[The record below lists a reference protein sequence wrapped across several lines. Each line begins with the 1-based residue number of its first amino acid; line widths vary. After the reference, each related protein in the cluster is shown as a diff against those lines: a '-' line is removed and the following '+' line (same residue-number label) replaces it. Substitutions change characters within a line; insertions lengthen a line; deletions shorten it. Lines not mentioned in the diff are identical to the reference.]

1 MRTIA
6 LVSAKGGG
14 GKTTLAASLAV
25 AAMEAG
31 ERPFLIDMDPQ
42 ASLLAWGE
50 RRQADLPPVDTIEWK
65 RLTPALDGLKG
76 QKYTLAVIDT
86 WGLDAAPTT
95 EAMRA
100 ADLTLV
106 PARPS
111 AIDVM
116 ANKPTVAALARLERP
131 YALILNACSPGWTPR
146 VADACKALSQLGPL
160 VPRPIVARAD
170 HMDAVAAGLGV
181 TEYSPAGKAAEEVR
195 ELWVW
200 VAHRLKIKEKP
211 DVQETAVA

>member
-42 ASLLAWGE
+42 ASLIAWGN
-50 RRQADLPPVDTIEWK
+50 RRTADLPPVDSIEWK
-65 RLTPALDGLKG
+65 RLSAALAGLEREG
-76 QKYTLAVIDT
+76 YTLAIVDT
-86 WGLDAAPTT
+86 WGIDGASTT

-116 ANKPTVAALARLERP
+116 ANTPTVAALARLERP
-131 YALILNACSPGWTPR
+131 YALILNACTPGWTAR
-146 VADACKALSQLGPL
+146 VAEACAALSKLGPL
-160 VPRPIVARAD
+160 VPRPIVARTD

-181 TEYSPAGKAAEEVR
+181 TEYSIAGRAAEEVR
-195 ELWVW
+195 ELWGW
-200 VAHRLKIKEKP
+200 VAQRLKIKEKP